1 MNYQQLEKHLFNI
14 SDKKFAVFSK
24 SLSNSDYIS
33 IGVKNPLL
41 RQLIKEEKND
51 EELKLEDFSLGKYLE
66 VDFIYFGL
74 ALIREIDIKDQ
85 LKFLEKNIK
94 NAKSWAITD
103 CVVTFLK
110 KTDFDTFF
118 EFFQKLY
125 KSKYTYDRRFCYV
138 FALKHSKN
146 PRILD
151 IFPFLRLNEE
161 YMVMMA
167 EAWLF
172 ATIAIDFPDDVFKFL
187 QSINDNVLVRKTVSK
202 MSDSFRIKPE
212 IKEQFKTLR

>member
-74 ALIREIDIKDQ
+74 ALIRESDIKGQ

-94 NAKSWAITD
+94 KAKSWAITD
-103 CVVTFLK
+103 CVVTYLK
-110 KTDFDTFF
+110 KTDFDIFF

-151 IFPFLRLNEE
+151 IFPFLTLEE
-161 YMVMMA
+161 EHMVMMA
-167 EAWLF
+167 EAWLL
-172 ATIAIDFPDDVFKFL
+172 ATIAIEFSDDVFMYLSNLKDVTL
-187 QSINDNVLVRKTVSK
+187 KRKTISK
-202 MSDSFRIKPE
+202 ICDSFRITQNQ
-212 IKEQFKTLR
+212 KERFRKLR